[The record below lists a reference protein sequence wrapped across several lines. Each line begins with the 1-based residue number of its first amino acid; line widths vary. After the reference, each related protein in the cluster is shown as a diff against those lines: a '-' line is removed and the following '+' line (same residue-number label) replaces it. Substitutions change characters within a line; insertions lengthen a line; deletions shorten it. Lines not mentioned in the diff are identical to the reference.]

1 MYLIGLDFGTTNL
14 KALLYAADGNI
25 VRKAAVPT
33 PTHYTPD
40 GFAEFYADELFERVL
55 SLLAELLDGFS
66 QKQDI
71 KALSFASM
79 AETGVPLD
87 RHGKPLAPAIAW
99 FDRRTM
105 GIAETIAASHDV
117 FDMYKTTGMQLSHV
131 PSLCKILWE
140 KKNLPEIHRK
150 THRWVFLCNY
160 LIYRL
165 TGECVTDPSQA
176 CRSMAFDIHA
186 GKWSE
191 AICARMGIDPD
202 IFPPVKETGEPIG
215 YLLPEVL
222 KQLGLNRSVQVAAG
236 GHDHLCG
243 ALSTGLKEK
252 GVFINS
258 SGTVDS
264 ALTLIDESD
273 IDRDMFE
280 LGLGCGRFFIP
291 DTYYAMGGIQSAG
304 RSVQWYAD
312 HFFPEINNTISE
324 RVACMN
330 SEIESIAEGSEG
342 VLFIPHLRGSIV
354 PHRMPAARGGFLG
367 LREIHSRA
375 HMGRSV
381 YEGLAMEYRLIVN
394 RVEEALGV
402 NFPDI
407 RCFGGGS
414 QNASWVQIK
423 ADVLNKPIIVYQTL
437 ENTCLGAAILA
448 GLGCGL
454 YKSLEDAF
462 AQIRYPKKTV
472 APDPEKAMKYEP
484 LYQNVYQPMFKH
496 LKEINRLIE
505 CNQSH

>member
-1 MYLIGLDFGTTNL
+1 
-14 KALLYAADGNI
+14 
-25 VRKAAVPT
+25 
-33 PTHYTPD
+33 
-40 GFAEFYADELFERVL
+40 
-55 SLLAELLDGFS
+55 
-66 QKQDI
+66 
-71 KALSFASM
+71 
-79 AETGVPLD
+79 
-87 RHGKPLAPAIAW
+87 
-99 FDRRTM
+99 
-105 GIAETIAASHDV
+105 
-117 FDMYKTTGMQLSHV
+117 
-131 PSLCKILWE
+131 
-140 KKNLPEIHRK
+140 
-150 THRWVFLCNY
+150 VFLCNY
-160 LIYRL
+160 LIFCL

-186 GKWSE
+186 GQWSE
-191 AICARMGIDPD
+191 TICTKMGIDPA
-202 IFPPVKETGEPIG
+202 IFPPVKETGAPIG
-215 YLLPEVL
+215 YLLPAIS
-222 KQLGLNRSVQVAAG
+222 KKLGLKKSVQVAAG

-291 DTYYAMGGIQSAG
+291 NTYYAMGGIQSAG

-312 HFFPEINNTISE
+312 HFFPEVNDNISE

-330 SEIESIAEGSEG
+330 SEIADIAEGSGG

-354 PHRMPAARGGFLG
+354 PHRMPYARGGFLG

-394 RVEEALGV
+394 RVEEVMGV
-402 NFPDI
+402 DFPDI

-414 QNASWVQIK
+414 QNRSWVQIK
-423 ADVLNKPIIVYQTL
+423 ADVLNKPIMVYQSQ

-448 GLGCGL
+448 GLGCGI
-454 YKSLEDAF
+454 YKSLEDAL
-462 AQIRYPKKTV
+462 AQVRYPTETV
-472 APDPEKAMKYEP
+472 APDPGKAAQYEP
-484 LYQNVYQPMFKH
+484 LYQNVYRPMFKH
-496 LKEINRLIE
+496 LREINRLIE
-505 CNQSH
+505 CSQSH